1 MAIKHMI
8 IPDTQCK
15 PNADFQ
21 HLSFAGQY
29 AVDKK
34 PDVIVFIGDH
44 WDMPSLSSYD
54 VGKKSFEGRRYID
67 DIQAGQLAMATFLA
81 PLELHNIRAREQ
93 KKKLYLPRLVFCL
106 GNHEERINKAV
117 ESDRKLEGL
126 ISTDD
131 LELDVFGFEVVPFL
145 QPIVIDGV
153 AYCLEENHEVLTKGL
168 IYKPLK
174 DLKIGDEL
182 IAFEENPTD
191 SRTRKYCSSVVQKH
205 ETEEAE
211 LFEVLLSCGKSFKC
225 TAEHLWLAKIGT
237 KFDWVRTDKLTH
249 RHKVVK
255 GQNYFKPD
263 LSHDAGYLAGV
274 FDGEGWVSKPNCTQ
288 GGIQLGF
295 AQRDNACLVRSL
307 EILDRMGIK
316 YKKYKHTE
324 ADNPVYNVRILGS
337 SADKLEFLGRV
348 RPERLIS
355 NFYPEMLGRLQK
367 QDGDNEHYV
376 INVAPCGK
384 GRIVKMQTSSGTFIA
399 EGFAHHNCH
408 YFTSGILGRPV
419 SSARAM
425 LTKKH
430 MSCVMGHVQDRA
442 IDYQKRADGKNIT
455 GIFTGIFY
463 PHKETYL
470 TPQTDQSWAGVWM
483 LHDVKDGEFDEMP
496 VSLSYLRRRYGSL

>member
-153 AYCLEENHEVLTKGL
+153 CY
-168 IYKPLK
+168 
-174 DLKIGDEL
+174 
-182 IAFEENPTD
+182 
-191 SRTRKYCSSVVQKH
+191 S
-205 ETEEAE
+205 
-211 LFEVLLSCGKSFKC
+211 
-225 TAEHLWLAKIGT
+225 
-237 KFDWVRTDKLTH
+237 
-249 RHKVVK
+249 
-255 GQNYFKPD
+255 
-263 LSHDAGYLAGV
+263 
-274 FDGEGWVSKPNCTQ
+274 
-288 GGIQLGF
+288 
-295 AQRDNACLVRSL
+295 
-307 EILDRMGIK
+307 
-316 YKKYKHTE
+316 
-324 ADNPVYNVRILGS
+324 
-337 SADKLEFLGRV
+337 
-348 RPERLIS
+348 
-355 NFYPEMLGRLQK
+355 
-367 QDGDNEHYV
+367 
-376 INVAPCGK
+376 
-384 GRIVKMQTSSGTFIA
+384 
-399 EGFAHHNCH
+399 H
-408 YFTSGILGRPV
+408 YFSSGILGRPV
-419 SSARAM
+419 SSARAL

-455 GIFTGIFY
+455 GIFAGIFY

-470 TPQTDQSWAGVWM
+470 TPQTDKSWAGIWM

>member
-1 MAIKHMI
+1 MSIRHMI
-8 IPDTQCK
+8 IPDTQVK
-15 PNADFQ
+15 PGQDFR
-21 HLSFAGQY
+21 HLLHAGMY
-29 AVDKK
+29 AVDKQ

-54 VGKKSFEGRRYID
+54 VGKKSFEGRRYVD
-67 DIQAGQLAMATFLA
+67 DILAGQAAMAAFFS
-81 PLELHNIRAREQ
+81 PLEDFNRRAVAF
-93 KKKLYLPRLVFCL
+93 KKKQYKPRCVFLL
-106 GNHEERINKAV
+106 GNHEHRIERAV
-117 ESDRKLEGL
+117 EADRKLEGL
-126 ISTDD
+126 IGYED
-131 LELDVFGFEVVPFL
+131 LELESFGFEVVPFL

-174 DLKIGDEL
+174 DLKIGEEL

-191 SRTRKYCSSVVQKH
+191 SQTRKYCSSIVQKH

-274 FDGEGWVSKPNCTQ
+274 FDGEGWLSKPNCTQ

-295 AQRDNACLVRSL
+295 AQKDNACLVRSL

-408 YFTSGILGRPV
+408 YFTSGVMGRPV
-419 SSARAM
+419 SNARLM
-425 LTKKH
+425 LNKKH
-430 MSCVMGHVQDRA
+430 MSCVMGHVQDRDVA
-442 IDYQKRADGKNIT
+442 FQRRADGKSIT

-463 PHKETYL
+463 QHDEEYL
-470 TPQTDQSWAGVWM
+470 NPQTNGSWAGIWM
-483 LHDVKDGEFDEMP
+483 LHDVQEGAFDEMP
-496 VSLSYLRRRYGSL
+496 VSMSYLRKRYGNN